1 MTLTTMQPE
10 TADELVTAVNDVR
23 TDGGAVE
30 IRGGGSVLDRLP
42 ADDAPI
48 LHTTAIR
55 GIVAHAAE
63 DLTITVRAGTPLDEL
78 DEALAAH
85 GQECPIEPTA
95 GAGSTVGGRIAT
107 GLAGPRQLSAGRVRD
122 WLLRVRFVAGTGQHV
137 MAGGVTVKDVT
148 GYDLCRLLT
157 GSWGTIGVIT
167 EVTLKLRP
175 LARHRTWFATP
186 EPNPDLD
193 AQLFRP
199 AALFTTPTRTHVLLE
214 GHPDDAAAEAELV
227 GLEPAAAPDLP
238 ARARASVDPADLGA
252 LRAALRELDVE
263 VVTQDAVGVGYLDA
277 PATRLA
283 EIRRVCEGLGGT
295 LLVLDPA
302 SQQPAFG
309 PGAAPDVLTAR
320 MTTALDPDGVFAP
333 WRWQR

>member
-1 MTLTTMQPE
+1 MQPE
-10 TADELVTAVNDVR
+10 TTDELVAAVSDVR
-23 TDGGAVE
+23 ADGGAVE
-30 IRGGGSVLDRLP
+30 LRGGGSVLDRLP
-42 ADDAPI
+42 ANDVPI
-48 LHTTAIR
+48 LSTSAIR

-78 DEALAAH
+78 DEALAEH
-85 GQECPIEPTA
+85 GQECPIEPIA

-148 GYDLCRLLT
+148 GYDLCRLVT

-175 LARHRTWFATP
+175 LARHRAWFATT
-186 EPNPDLD
+186 EPRPDLD

-199 AALFTTPTRTHVLLE
+199 AALFTASTGTHVLLE
-214 GHPDDAAAEAELV
+214 GHPDDAAAQAELA
-227 GLEPAAAPDLP
+227 GLEPATAPDLP
-238 ARARASVDPADLGA
+238 VGARASVDPADLGA
-252 LRAALRELDVE
+252 LRSALRELDVE

-277 PATRLA
+277 PATRLPD
-283 EIRRVCEGLGGT
+283 IRQVCEGLGGT
-295 LLVLDPA
+295 LLVLDPE
-302 SQQPAFG
+302 SQLPAFG
-309 PGAAPDVLTAR
+309 PGAAPDAMTER
-320 MTTALDPDGVFAP
+320 MTAALDPGGVFAP